1 MRKTVIISLAVVVS
15 MIFFSSIASA
25 YDNEISRISKE
36 MAEAIEPSGEGQ
48 TAIAKTI
55 AVVDFTDLQGNV
67 TELGRFLAE
76 EFSVKLATSGKSF
89 EVVDRTHLKSIIKEH
104 KLSETGIIDSATAR
118 KLGSIA
124 GVESLV
130 TGTMTPFGDTIRLSA
145 KILDTETAKI
155 ITAQTMNIPKTG
167 ALTELVNRSIEEVQ
181 QATHRARTV
190 AAGSGNKTARPQPK
204 AMQTKEI
211 KGFAFYL
218 QSCVRSDK
226 TVKFAFL
233 VESKEKDQGLT
244 IYQRGTRIFDN
255 FGNEFGPSQINLSN
269 KGFSYHPTRTASLLV
284 AKIPT
289 KMVLTFSDTNPKAV
303 SIPLLEVN
311 CKGFKFQMRDIP
323 ITQ

>member
-1 MRKTVIISLAVVVS
+1 MLKTGIISLTIVLSA
-15 MIFFSSIASA
+15 IFFSSVASA
-25 YDNEISRISKE
+25 YDNEITRISKE
-36 MAEAIEPSGEGQ
+36 MADAIEPSGEGQ
-48 TAIAKTI
+48 TALANTI

-124 GVESLV
+124 GVEALV

-181 QATHRARTV
+181 QKTYQARTV
-190 AAGSGNKTARPQPK
+190 AAVSNAPPPVPE

-211 KGFAFYL
+211 EGFAFYL

-226 TVKFAFL
+226 TLKFGFL
-233 VESKEKDQGLT
+233 VESKEKDQN
-244 IYQRGTRIFDN
+244 IAVHVRGTRFFDN
-255 FGNEFGPSQINLSN
+255 FGNEYGPSQINISN
-269 KGFSYHPTRTASLLV
+269 KGIHYGKTSSLLV

-289 KMVLTFSDTNPKAV
+289 KMVITFKDINPKAV
-303 SIPLLEVN
+303 SVPLLEVN
-311 CKGFKFQMRDIP
+311 CGKFKFQMRNIP
-323 ITQ
+323 IND